1 MSWQDHCAKC
11 DSCGMDM
18 DLGPYCVNKAVIAL
32 RVAQPGAFKTYPIGL
47 DVSRA
52 LPLCQGKYKT
62 PRKTRKVK

>member
-1 MSWQDHCAKC
+1 MSWQDHCNKC

-18 DLGPYCVNKAVIAL
+18 DMEPYCVNKAVIAM
-32 RVAQPGAFKTYPIGL
+32 RVAQPGAFKTYPCGL

-62 PRKTRKVK
+62 PRKARK